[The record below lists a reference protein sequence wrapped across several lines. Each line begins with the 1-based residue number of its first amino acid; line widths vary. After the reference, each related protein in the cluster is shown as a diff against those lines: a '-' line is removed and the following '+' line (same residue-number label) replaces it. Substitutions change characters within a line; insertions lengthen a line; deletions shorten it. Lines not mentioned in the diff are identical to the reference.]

1 MALTF
6 NTSTFTDPINSL
18 VTEVSKIS
26 TEVEKLGTS
35 VRNDI
40 MNEVNNT
47 IPISEFLNV
56 INGISNSLKNVVQ
69 NTLPNMT
76 STLNNMSGTVDGIS
90 GSLNSIDLVGL
101 NKVINDPASC
111 KTPICQILTTFESL
125 MDLDQCDT
133 ETCKIVRSVKN
144 IITSG
149 STEGCE
155 LGACQWIDD
164 IMQIVQDPSTCD
176 LPVCTMIRDAI
187 NKETIM
193 GHITSWID
201 SLFEKFKLYVMIG
214 VGAFLGIILLMFIM
228 LIYLVFK

>member
-6 NTSTFTDPINSL
+6 NTSTFTDPINNL
-18 VTEVSKIS
+18 VTEVSNIS
-26 TEVEKLGTS
+26 TQVEKLGTS

-69 NTLPNMT
+69 NTLPNMS
-76 STLNNMSGTVDGIS
+76 STLSGMSGNVDGIS
-90 GSLNSIDLVGL
+90 GALKTIDLAGL
-101 NKVINDPASC
+101 NKVINDPSSC
-111 KTPICQILTTFESL
+111 KTPICKILNTFDSL
-125 MDLDQCDT
+125 MELDQCDT
-133 ETCKIVRSVKN
+133 QTCKIVRSIKN
-144 IITSG
+144 ILTSG

-155 LGACQWIDD
+155 LGACEWIDD
-164 IMQIVQDPSTCD
+164 IMQIVQDPATCD

-201 SLFEKFKLYVMIG
+201 SLFQKFKLYAMIG
-214 VGAFLGIILLMFIM
+214 LGAFLGIILLMFIM